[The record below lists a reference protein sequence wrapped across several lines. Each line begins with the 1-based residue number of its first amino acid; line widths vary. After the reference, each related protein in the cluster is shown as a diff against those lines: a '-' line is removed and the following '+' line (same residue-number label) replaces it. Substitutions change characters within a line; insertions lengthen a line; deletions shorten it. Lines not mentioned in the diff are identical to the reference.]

1 MQYESILFTNYF
13 NIIEITFNRNYRIS
27 IILGLLKFY
36 YLKLFIIFYNI
47 FGLKRFSN
55 KVESHEIR

>member
-13 NIIEITFNRNYRIS
+13 NIVEITFNRNYRIS

-55 KVESHEIR
+55 